1 MPSDLKRLR
10 RRPGKIDRSEK
21 AKSEQTTGTPA
32 VTFAMDLPIH
42 AKLDDIRAALIQ
54 HQVLVVS
61 GETGSGKTTQIPKLC
76 LAMGRGK
83 DGQIGHTQPRRIAA
97 RAVANRI
104 AEELKVP
111 LGDVVGFKIRHTDTT
126 SDNTRIKLMT
136 DGILLAELQRDRHL
150 RKYDTLIIDEAHERS
165 LNIDFILGYLKQ
177 LLPMRP
183 DLKLIVTSATIDV
196 ERFSEYFDQAPVIE
210 VSGRTYPVEVRY
222 RTVEQAVDDERDDD
236 AELSALLAAV
246 CELSQDGHGDM
257 LIFLEGER
265 EIHETARFLEKQKP
279 GNTDILPLYSRLSS
293 ARQAKIFA
301 PHKRHRIIL
310 ATNVAE
316 TSLTIPGIRYVIDRG
331 YARISRYSRRSKVQ
345 QLPVEKISR
354 ASAEQRKGRCGRV
367 ADGICI
373 RLYSEEDYATRPEF
387 TDPEILRTNLA
398 SVILQMKA
406 LNLPDIRDFPFI
418 NQPDPRFINDGLR
431 LLIELKAI
439 NADGLLART
448 GKQLA
453 RLPLDPRLGCMLLA
467 ANALGCVSEILI
479 VVSALSAQDP
489 RERPPDAQEKADAAH
504 EQFRDERSDFIMFL
518 NIWRFYHE
526 HVKQLSRNQ
535 LHKLCQQNFLSYVR
549 IREWKEVHKQLIVLL
564 AELDI
569 RANSKPADYDAIHS
583 ALLPG
588 LLSHVAVKTDEK
600 EYTGARG
607 IKLHIFPGSSQF
619 SKLPK
624 WIVAA
629 ELVETSRL
637 YARTVAAIN
646 PQWLI
651 KPAAHLLQREYFEP
665 HWDSKIQQ
673 VMGYERV
680 TLFGLLLIASQKINY
695 GKVNPREARA
705 IFIRHALVENNFHT
719 RAVFLKHNQKIIE
732 EIKLLEQKSRRL
744 DIYNEEALYDFYDKN
759 IPENISNGPAFE
771 QWYTAASKEHENLLC
786 VDKQDIIYHEAESV
800 TAERFP
806 DTLEINRNPL
816 PLNYKFS
823 PGEIDDGVNIDIPL
837 LMLNQISNDQLEGL
851 VPGMLEEKITV
862 MLRALPKNIRRNL
875 VPVPETARECAATI
889 KTGDKGLAVNLAE
902 YLFRSRGIRVP
913 AEAWQVASIPDH
925 LRFNIRVMD
934 GDNHVLAQGRDLDK
948 LKNRFSKQL
957 QSRFSVISS
966 TGLNR
971 EGITRWDFDD
981 LPAEI
986 EIKINNMPVTAY
998 PALVDRQDSVTICSF
1013 DTKEKAQL
1021 NMQAGLKRLFML
1033 ELARD
1038 FNYMKKNLPR
1048 IGEMCLY
1055 YSAMG
1060 QVEDL
1065 KNDLLNLVATEV
1077 FITDEQDIRTRQSF
1091 DHRKVQGSKVL
1102 LTEANNIC
1110 LLVSNILKSH
1120 NEINLGIS
1128 DKSLTAMTNSID
1140 DIKQHLASLVFPGF
1154 LQKVP
1159 LTLLKHY
1166 PRYLDAVKKRLEK
1179 LAYVSHKDEIQ
1190 LNKLKPYWAV
1200 YIQIEELNR
1209 TSDNICPGL
1218 DAFRFML
1225 EEYRVSLF
1233 AQELG
1238 TAISI
1243 SPERL
1248 QRQLDSI
1255 RNISGSVLIKKAG
1268 KNA

>member
-1 MPSDLKRLR
+1 MPRDQKQPR
-10 RRPGKIDRSEK
+10 RRSGKNDRPEK
-21 AKSEQTTGTPA
+21 AKAEQTAGTPA
-32 VTFAMDLPIH
+32 VTFSMDLPIH
-42 AKLDDIRAALIQ
+42 AILDDIRAALIK

-61 GETGSGKTTQIPKLC
+61 GETGSGKTTQLPKLC
-76 LAMGRGK
+76 LAMGRGLE
-83 DGQIGHTQPRRIAA
+83 GQIGHTQPRRIAA
-97 RAVANRI
+97 KAVANRI
-104 AEELKVP
+104 AEELKVS

-126 SDNTRIKLMT
+126 SNNTRIKLMT

-177 LLPMRP
+177 FLPKRP
-183 DLKLIVTSATIDV
+183 DLKLIITSATIDV
-196 ERFSEYFDQAPVIE
+196 ERFSEHFDHAPVIE
-210 VSGRTYPVEVRY
+210 VSGRGYPVEVRY
-222 RTVEQAVDDERDDD
+222 RPVEQPVDDERDDD
-236 AELSALLAAV
+236 AESSALLAAV
-246 CELSQDGHGDM
+246 RELSQDGHGDL

-265 EIHETARFLEKQKP
+265 EIHETARFLEKQ
-279 GNTDILPLYSRLSS
+279 NLRDTDILPLYSRLSS

-301 PHKRHRIIL
+301 PHQRRHIIL

-331 YARISRYSRRSKVQ
+331 YARISRYNRRSKVQ
-345 QLPVEKISR
+345 QLPVEKISH

-373 RLYSEEDYATRPEF
+373 RLYSEEDYASRPEF
-387 TDPEILRTNLA
+387 TEPEILRTNLA

-418 NQPDPRFINDGLR
+418 NKPDPRFINDGLR
-431 LLIELKAI
+431 LLTELKAI
-439 NADGLLART
+439 DADDHLTRP

-467 ANALGCVSEILI
+467 ANELGCVSELLI
-479 VVSALSAQDP
+479 IVSALSAQDP
-489 RERPPDAQEKADAAH
+489 RERPLDVQAKADAAH
-504 EQFRDERSDFIMFL
+504 ERFKDERSDFIMFL

-526 HVKQLSRNQ
+526 HVKRLGRNQ
-535 LHKLCQQNFLSYVR
+535 LHKLCQQNYLSYVR
-549 IREWKEVHKQLIVLL
+549 IREWKEVHKQLVELL
-564 AELDI
+564 AEMDI
-569 RANSKPADYDAIHS
+569 HGNSQPADYDAIHC

-629 ELVETSRL
+629 DLAETSRL

-665 HWDSKIQQ
+665 HWDSKKQQ
-673 VMGYERV
+673 VMGFEKV
-680 TLFGLLLIASQKINY
+680 TLLGLILVASQKINY

-705 IFIRHALVENNFHT
+705 IFIRHALVGNNFHT
-719 RAVFLKHNQKIIE
+719 RAGFLKHNQKLIE

-744 DIYNEEALYDFYDKN
+744 DIYNEEAIYDFYDAS
-759 IPENISNGPAFE
+759 IPENICNGPAFE
-771 QWYTAASKEHENLLC
+771 KWYAAASKENENLLC
-786 VDKQDIIYHEAESV
+786 VDKQDIIYHDAES
-800 TAERFP
+800 TTTERFP
-806 DTLEINRNPL
+806 DALHINMNLL
-816 PLNYKFS
+816 PLTYRFG

-837 LMLNQISNDQLEGL
+837 FMLNQVSNDQLEGL
-851 VPGMLEEKITV
+851 VPGLLEEKITV

-875 VPVPETARECAATI
+875 VPVPETAKECAANI

-902 YLFRSRGIRVP
+902 FLFRSRGIQIP
-913 AEAWQVASIPDH
+913 DDAWQVINIPDH
-925 LRFNIRVMD
+925 LLFNVRVVD
-934 GDNHVLAQGRDLDK
+934 EKNNILAQGRHLDEHK
-948 LKNRFSKQL
+948 KRFSRQL
-957 QSRFSVISS
+957 QDQFGAISS
-966 TGLNR
+966 AGLNR
-971 EGITRWDFDD
+971 EGMTRWDFDD

-986 EIKINNMPVTAY
+986 KIVINKIPVSAY
-998 PALVDRQDSVTICSF
+998 PALVDMQESVSIRSF
-1013 DTKEKAQL
+1013 DTKEKAYL
-1021 NMQAGLKRLFML
+1021 NMQAGLQRLFML
-1033 ELARD
+1033 ELAKE
-1038 FNYMKKNLPR
+1038 FNYLRKNMPH
-1048 IGEMCLY
+1048 IDAISLY

-1060 QVEDL
+1060 KVENL
-1065 KNDLLNLVATEV
+1065 KNDLVSLVAKQV
-1077 FITDEQDIRTRQSF
+1077 FIADKPDIRTQREFNQ
-1091 DHRKVQGSKVL
+1091 RKSQGSKVL

-1110 LLVSNILKSH
+1110 MLVSNILKSH
-1120 NEINLGIS
+1120 NEINLRIS
-1128 DKSLTAMTNSID
+1128 DKSLPAVANLID
-1140 DIKQHLASLVFPGF
+1140 DIKQHLASLVFPEF
-1154 LQKVP
+1154 PQKVP
-1159 LTLLKHY
+1159 MSLLKHY

-1179 LAYVSHKDEIQ
+1179 LAYASHKDEIQ
-1190 LNKLKPYWAV
+1190 LNKLKPYWAA

-1209 TSDNICPGL
+1209 KSDNTCPGL
-1218 DAFRFML
+1218 DELRFML

-1238 TAISI
+1238 TAIPV

-1255 RNISGSVLIKKAG
+1255 RNIADSISIKKAV
-1268 KNA
+1268 KND